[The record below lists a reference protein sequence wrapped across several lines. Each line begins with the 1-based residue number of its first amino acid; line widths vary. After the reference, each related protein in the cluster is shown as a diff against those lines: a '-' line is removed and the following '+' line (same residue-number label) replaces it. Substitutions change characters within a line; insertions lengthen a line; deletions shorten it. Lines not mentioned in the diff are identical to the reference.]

1 MRCPFCLRADRPMT
15 REHVFAHWLVRH
27 VHGGRLVPSAS
38 TRGEANVAPLRIA
51 RVVTSVCADCNA
63 GWMSSLEVAFRRV
76 LFARRRSGPIPA
88 ADRVILARWLTKTAV
103 LLTDAQGASL
113 EIDRARLVTGMPEGI
128 DVLLARRRRPP
139 QRLDFALDTDGSR
152 TRSVAILVD
161 DVVAHV
167 ASSGVLGGRHGTRIF
182 PLRTYALRWETL
194 PVIAPGALRTGYGAG
209 M

>member
-15 REHVFAHWLVRH
+15 REHVFAHWLVRQ

-113 EIDRARLVTGMPEGI
+113 EIDAVANRSLTYTVSGSEGQRLRVMLDLDAGPGMP
-128 DVLLARRRRPP
+128 PP
-139 QRLDFALDTDGSR
+139 DR
-152 TRSVAILVD
+152 
-161 DVVAHV
+161 
-167 ASSGVLGGRHGTRIF
+167 
-182 PLRTYALRWETL
+182 
-194 PVIAPGALRTGYGAG
+194 
-209 M
+209 